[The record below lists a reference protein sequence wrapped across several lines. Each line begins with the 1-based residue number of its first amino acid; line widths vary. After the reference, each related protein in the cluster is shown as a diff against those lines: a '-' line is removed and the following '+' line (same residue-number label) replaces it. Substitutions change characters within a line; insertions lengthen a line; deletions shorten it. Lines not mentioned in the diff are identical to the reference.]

1 MTTISELKRRKSEW
15 LDSTFSKS
23 VLKKQLKLS
32 DIEIGEMRSEKY
44 YGKIRYNKQYVAC
57 YLDLRLMQDNL
68 KKDKRNI
75 VVKKKIK
82 KINKNQSQ
90 LDLF

>member
-15 LDSTFSKS
+15 LDNTFSKL

-32 DIEIGEMRSEKY
+32 DIEIEAMRSETH
-44 YGKIRYNKQYVAC
+44 YGKIRYNKQYVAN
-57 YLDLRLMQDNL
+57 YIDSKLAQTNIKR
-68 KKDKRNI
+68 KKEKEKNGY
-75 VVKKKIK
+75 
-82 KINKNQSQ
+82 NKQQSQ